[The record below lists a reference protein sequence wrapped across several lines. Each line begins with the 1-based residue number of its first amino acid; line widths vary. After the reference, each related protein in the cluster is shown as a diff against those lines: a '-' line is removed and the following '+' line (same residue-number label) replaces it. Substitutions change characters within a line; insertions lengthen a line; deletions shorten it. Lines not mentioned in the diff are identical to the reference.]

1 MFFKILINLS
11 DKKFRKLKLKNLFE
25 NLTFYKNKKNWDVE
39 IFTNDLVKDQFFISR
54 LLGLKVVK
62 VEKLKKK
69 EFSLVILKINLLVL
83 LQKKLKFQ
91 ILKKKHQK

>member
-11 DKKFRKLKLKNLFE
+11 DKKFRKLKFKNLFE
-25 NLTFYKNKKNWDVE
+25 NLTFYKSKKSWEVE
-39 IFTNDLVKDQFFISR
+39 IFTNDLVKDKFFISR

-69 EFSLVILKINLLVL
+69 SLVSYTKN
-83 LQKKLKFQ
+83 QSFSNSTKKFEISNFK
-91 ILKKKHQK
+91 